1 MAFADILYEKRG
13 GIATITINRP
23 RVLNAF
29 RAETVEEMLE
39 AMRDAEGAA
48 EIGVVVLA
56 GAGDRAFC
64 AGGDNSARASGA
76 EQEGGYGGRGLVG
89 LPIEELHSA
98 IRDSRKPVIAKVQGY
113 AIGGGN
119 VLATVCD
126 LTIASEK
133 AVFGQVGP
141 RVGSVDPGWGT
152 AYLSRLVGEKRAREI
167 WFLCRRYTAAE
178 AFQMGLVNKVVP
190 ADQLD
195 GEVEAW
201 CQEILALSPTAIAIA
216 KRSFNADSENIRGI
230 GVLGLE
236 ALALYYDTEEA
247 KEGTT
252 AFLEKRAPDFRAK
265 RPKERRR

>member
-1 MAFADILYEKRG
+1 MPYQDILYDKRD

-23 RVLNAF
+23 KVLNAF

-39 AMRDAEGAA
+39 AMRDAEDDRD
-48 EIGVVVLA
+48 IGVIVLA

-64 AGGDNSARASGA
+64 SGGDNSARAAGS
-76 EQEGGYGGRGLVG
+76 EKEGGYGGRGLVG
-89 LPIEELHSA
+89 LPIEEFHSA

-195 GEVEAW
+195 AEVEAW

-230 GVLGLE
+230 GALGLE
-236 ALALYYDTEEA
+236 SLALYYDTEEA
-247 KEGTT
+247 KEGTN
-252 AFLEKRAPDFRAK
+252 AFLEKRRPDFRAK
-265 RPKERRR
+265 RRR

>member
-1 MAFADILYEKRG
+1 MPFQDILYEKRD

-23 RVLNAF
+23 KVLNAF
-29 RAETVEEMLE
+29 RAETIEEMLE
-39 AMRDAEGAA
+39 AMRDAEDDD
-48 EIGVVVLA
+48 EIGVVVLG

-64 AGGDNSARASGA
+64 SGGDNSSRD
-76 EQEGGYGGRGLVG
+76 GGYGGRGLVG
-89 LPIEELHSA
+89 LPIEELHTA

-152 AYLSRLVGEKRAREI
+152 AFLARHVGDKRAREI

-178 AFQMGLVNKVVP
+178 AFQMGLANKVVP

-195 GEVEAW
+195 VEVEAW
-201 CQEILALSPTAIAIA
+201 CREILALSPTAIAIA

-230 GVLGLE
+230 GAIGFE

-265 RPKERRR
+265 RAK

>member
-1 MAFADILYEKRG
+1 MAFEDILYEKRD

-23 RVLNAF
+23 QVLNAF
-29 RAETVEEMLE
+29 RAETVEEMLQ
-39 AMRDAEGAA
+39 AMRDAE
-48 EIGVVVLA
+48 EDRDMGVIVPA
-56 GAGDRAFC
+56 GAGDCAFG
-64 AGGDNSARASGA
+64 AGGDNSARGSREG
-76 EQEGGYGGRGLVG
+76 GGYGGRGLVG

-152 AYLSRLVGEKRAREI
+152 AFLARHVGDKRAREI

-190 ADQLD
+190 AEQLD
-195 GEVEAW
+195 AEVEAW
-201 CQEILALSPTAIAIA
+201 CREILALSPTAIAIA

-230 GVLGLE
+230 GALGLE
-236 ALALYYDTEEA
+236 SLALYYNTEEA
-247 KEGTT
+247 KEGTQ
-252 AFLEKRAPDFRAK
+252 AFLEKRRPDFRAARK
-265 RPKERRR
+265 RKS

>member
-1 MAFADILYEKRG
+1 MAYRDILYDKRDG
-13 GIATITINRP
+13 VATITINRP
-23 RVLNAF
+23 KVLNAF
-29 RAETVEEMLE
+29 RGETVEEMLE
-39 AMRDAEGAA
+39 AMRDADNDAD
-48 EIGVVVLA
+48 IGVIVLA

-64 AGGDNSARASGA
+64 SGGDNSARSSGS
-76 EQEGGYGGRGLVG
+76 EKEEGYGGRGLVG

-119 VLATVCD
+119 VLATICD

-152 AYLSRLVGEKRAREI
+152 AYLARLVGEKRAREI

-190 ADQLD
+190 AEALD
-195 GEVEAW
+195 AEVEAW
-201 CQEILALSPTAIAIA
+201 CREILALSPTAIAIA

-230 GVLGLE
+230 GALGFE
-236 ALALYYDTEEA
+236 ALALYYNSDEA
-247 KEGTT
+247 KEGTA
-252 AFLEKRAPDFRAK
+252 AFLEKRRPNFRAK
-265 RPKERRR
+265 RSG

>member
-1 MAFADILYEKRG
+1 MAYHDILYDKRDG
-13 GIATITINRP
+13 VATITINRP
-23 RVLNAF
+23 KVLNAF
-29 RAETVEEMLE
+29 RAETVEELLE
-39 AMRDAEGAA
+39 AMRDAEDDRDVGVIVFAAGAA
-48 EIGVVVLA
+48 
-56 GAGDRAFC
+56 
-64 AGGDNSARASGA
+64 
-76 EQEGGYGGRGLVG
+76 QEGGYGGRGLVG
-89 LPIEELHSA
+89 LPIEEFHSA

-195 GEVEAW
+195 AEVEAW
-201 CQEILALSPTAIAIA
+201 CREILALSPTAIAIA

-230 GVLGLE
+230 GALGLE
-236 ALALYYDTEEA
+236 SLALYYDTEEA
-247 KEGTT
+247 KEGTN
-252 AFLEKRAPDFRAK
+252 AFLEKRRPDFRAK
-265 RPKERRR
+265 RRR

>member
-1 MAFADILYEKRG
+1 MAYQDILYEKRD

-23 RVLNAF
+23 KVLNAF
-29 RAETVEEMLE
+29 RAETVEEMLV
-39 AMRDAEGAA
+39 AMRDAEHDD
-48 EIGVVVLA
+48 EIGVIVLA

-64 AGGDNSARASGA
+64 SGGDNSARASGSA
-76 EQEGGYGGRGLVG
+76 EASGDGGRGLVG

-98 IRDSRKPVIAKVQGY
+98 IRNSRKPVIAKVQGY

-133 AVFGQVGP
+133 AQFGQVGP

-178 AFQMGLVNKVVP
+178 AYAMGLVNKVVP

-195 GEVEAW
+195 AEIEAW
-201 CQEILALSPTAIAIA
+201 CREILALSPTAIAIA

-230 GVLGLE
+230 GALGFE
-236 ALALYYDTEEA
+236 SLALYYESEES
-247 KEGTT
+247 KEGTR
-252 AFLEKRAPDFRAK
+252 AFLEKRRPDFRGQRK
-265 RPKERRR
+265 P

>member
-1 MAFADILYEKRG
+1 LAEKGAMAFQDILYEKRDG
-13 GIATITINRP
+13 VATITINRP
-23 RVLNAF
+23 KVLNAF

-39 AMRDAEGAA
+39 AMRDADNDDAV
-48 EIGVVVLA
+48 GVIVLA

-64 AGGDNSARASGA
+64 SGGDNSSRD
-76 EQEGGYGGRGLVG
+76 GGYGGRGLVG

-119 VLATVCD
+119 VLA
-126 LTIASEK
+126 

-178 AFQMGLVNKVVP
+178 ALQMGLVNKVVP

-195 GEVEAW
+195 AEVEAW
-201 CQEILALSPTAIAIA
+201 CREILALSPTAIAIA
-216 KRSFNADSENIRGI
+216 KRSFNADSENIKGI
-230 GVLGLE
+230 GALGFE
-236 ALALYYDTEEA
+236 SLALYYNTEEA
-247 KEGTT
+247 KEGTQ
-252 AFLEKRAPDFRAK
+252 AFLEKRRPDFRSK
-265 RPKERRR
+265 RQR